1 MRCPVCKTKYSDD
14 LLLCPNCGTLT
25 EETRPSRAL
34 NLGKPEVDEPDTP
47 EPQEVKSPSKVRR
60 IILWGSILV
69 VLLTISVGG
78 AAYFGLHQGEL
89 DREQEREAVAD
100 EHYRAG
106 LARLDAAEY
115 ELAIAEF
122 KYVLKLQPSHPL
134 AEQGI
139 AEAQARMTAARPTPT
154 TETYEIVA
162 ADIYDEA
169 LTAYEAEDWEAAVS
183 KITHLRALD
192 RTYRAEEVEDLLFNS
207 LYNGGMQRLEE
218 DRLEEGIFYLDQ
230 AISLRPLDEN
240 TLNQRDLAVRYMTA
254 LGYWG
259 ADWDLSIEQFSEL
272 YAIAPNYKDVFQ
284 RLYQSHINYADAWY
298 AQGEMCPAQEQYA
311 QALQLINS
319 QLIADKRA
327 QTELVCL
334 AATPTP
340 IAPIT
345 GTMAITITELPEGF
359 TTGRLAYPIYNTET
373 AVYDIYSLFA
383 DGRLLRLA
391 TAADQPN
398 WRWGGAALAYRDQA
412 NGGLAVWQPG
422 QAEGQVI
429 LPGWGY
435 AWPTLSP
442 DGSRIAYAAKDAGG
456 TWHVYIAPVDGS
468 EAGSPHAEGYN
479 PSWGPTG
486 LLAWT
491 GCDGAG
497 ACGIMV
503 DNPNDDQLPARLT
516 ASDDDIAVS
525 WHPGGTQ
532 LLYMSDVTGNW
543 DVYLLNL
550 VGGVSI
556 LTEDPGA
563 DGLPVWSPDG
573 ARIAFVS
580 NRDGLWGIYLMD
592 PGGQNQ
598 HKILNLGPNLPNWTS
613 QRLSWVP

>member
-14 LLLCPNCGTLT
+14 LLLCPNCGTLN
-25 EETRPSRAL
+25 EETRPSGAL
-34 NLGKPEVDEPDTP
+34 EFGEQEVAPSTP
-47 EPQEVKSPSKVRR
+47 EDLETRSRPKVRR
-60 IILWGSILV
+60 IILWGIAFMVSLA
-69 VLLTISVGG
+69 LSVGG
-78 AAYFGLHQGEL
+78 AAYLGLHQGEL
-89 DREQEREAVAD
+89 ERKEQREAVAD

-106 LARLDAAEY
+106 IVRLDAGEY

-122 KYVLKLQPSHPL
+122 KYVLELQPSHPL

-139 AEAQARMTAARPTPT
+139 SEARARVAARPTPT
-154 TETYEIVA
+154 SETIGIVA

-169 LTAYEAEDWEAAVS
+169 LAAYTAEDWEATVS
-183 KITHLRALD
+183 KIAYLRSLDPTH
-192 RTYRAEEVEDLLFNS
+192 RAEEAEDMLFNS
-207 LYNGGMQRLEE
+207 LYNGGVQMLEE

-230 AISLRPLDEN
+230 AVSLRPLDEE

-259 ADWDLSIEQFSEL
+259 ADWDLSIEQFSAL
-272 YAIAPNYKDVFQ
+272 YAIAPEYKDSFQ
-284 RLYQSHINYADAWY
+284 RLYQAHISYADAWY
-298 AQGEMCPAQEQYA
+298 AQGEMCPAQELYA
-311 QALQLINS
+311 QALHLINS
-319 QLIADKRA
+319 QITEDKRA
-327 QTELVCL
+327 QAELVCL

-345 GTMAITITELPEGF
+345 GTMAITITEMPEGF
-359 TTGRLAYPIYNTET
+359 TAGRLAYPIYNTET
-373 AVYDIYSLFA
+373 DAYDVYSLFS

-391 TAADQPN
+391 ADADQPN
-398 WRWGGAALAYRDQA
+398 WRWGSATLAYRDLA

-422 QAEGQVI
+422 HVEGQVV

-442 DGSRIAYAAKDAGG
+442 DSSRIAYSAKDAGG
-456 TWHVYIAPVDGS
+456 TWHISIAPADGS
-468 EAGSPHAEGYN
+468 DSGTPHAEGYN

-491 GCDGAG
+491 GCDGTG
-497 ACGIMV
+497 TCGIMV
-503 DNPNDDQLPARLT
+503 DNPYDDQLPARLT

-525 WHPGGTQ
+525 WHPGGTE
-532 LLYMSDVTGNW
+532 LLYMSNVTGNW
-543 DVYLLNL
+543 DVYRLNL
-550 VGGVSI
+550 VGGVSV
-556 LTEDPGA
+556 LTDDAGS
-563 DGLPVWSPDG
+563 DGLPAWSPDG

-598 HKILNLGPNLPNWTS
+598 HKILTLGPNLPSWTS
-613 QRLSWVP
+613 QRLSWVQ